1 MLGGIWN
8 MFTGILQKLIALLV
22 GLLLVSSAAIIFFRM
37 KNVNRTERTQI
48 FKKAEYIKLI
58 ALYIIA
64 LIFAIVYNKN
74 V

>member
-1 MLGGIWN
+1 